1 MTILIVTSRGI
12 TSCFDGTTNKQFSET
27 VAFPTDNGDY
37 LDARAELTLHKT
49 PSITL
54 SIVAITFNSLLMNK
68 TWQKIIRANR
78 SRSKS
83 ERIFKRTSDLPGYRD
98 FVPTVASKLFLKK
111 FIHYILHYNHYSKKS
126 EVGGVHYFC
135 LSSSQD
141 KDDKSLK

>member
-1 MTILIVTSRGI
+1 MARRLDKFYDVVSQSAGPIVPRHTTRNYRFEVDGMTILIVTSRGI

-54 SIVAITFNSLLMNK
+54 SIVAITFNSLLMNE

-78 SRSKS
+78 SIK
-83 ERIFKRTSDLPGYRD
+83 IGTHF
-98 FVPTVASKLFLKK
+98 
-111 FIHYILHYNHYSKKS
+111 
-126 EVGGVHYFC
+126 
-135 LSSSQD
+135 
-141 KDDKSLK
+141 